1 MEEEVVVGEA
11 VEEGGGGRALAKEM
25 GGKKNTIDK
34 SLSQSKR

>member
-11 VEEGGGGRALAKEM
+11 VEEGGGGLAKEM

>member
-1 MEEEVVVGEA
+1 MEGEVVV
-11 VEEGGGGRALAKEM
+11 VVVGGGLAKGM

>member
-11 VEEGGGGRALAKEM
+11 VEERGGGLAKEM

>member
-1 MEEEVVVGEA
+1 MEEEVVVGVA
-11 VEEGGGGRALAKEM
+11 VEDGGGLAKEM